1 MLEATELCIDASIP
15 AETQVLFEEAESM
28 REKWEA
34 ERKVC
39 KDDAA

>member
-1 MLEATELCIDASIP
+1 MEAAELRVNTSVP
-15 AETQVLFEEAESM
+15 AETQALFKEAEMM

-39 KDDAA
+39 EDDMA